1 MKAKTP
7 RAGSRAGGL
16 PAAGSPRADETG
28 LWVNPSL
35 LIPLA
40 ELEFSASRSSGPG
53 GQHVNTSSTRV
64 DVVWN
69 VRRSAVLGD
78 PARTRVLA
86 ALASRL
92 SAEGDVRVVAS
103 DTRSQKQNR
112 ELALERL
119 AAMIHKALLVRKAR
133 KKTKPGRGAV
143 ERRLAEKKIHSSKKA
158 NRAVPSDD

>member
-1 MKAKTP
+1 MKKRGP
-7 RAGSRAGGL
+7 SSGSSS
-16 PAAGSPRADETG
+16 AGSPHADEAG
-28 LWVNPSL
+28 LRINAAL

-40 ELEFSASRSSGPG
+40 ELEFNASRSGGPG

-64 DVVWN
+64 EVVWN
-69 VRRSAVLGD
+69 VRRSAELD
-78 PARTRVLA
+78 EASRTRVLT
-86 ALASRL
+86 ALASRV

-158 NRAVPSDD
+158 NRAVPRDD

>member
-1 MKAKTP
+1 MKPKAP
-7 RAGSRAGGL
+7 
-16 PAAGSPRADETG
+16 PAGSPHADEDG
-28 LWVNPSL
+28 LRISSTL

-53 GQHVNTSSTRV
+53 GQHVNTSATRV

-69 VRRSAVLGD
+69 VRRSPELSE
-78 PARTRVLA
+78 PARARVLA
-86 ALASRL
+86 ALASRV

-133 KKTKPGRGAV
+133 KKTRPSRGAV
-143 ERRLAEKKIHSSKKA
+143 ERRLAEKKIRSGKKA
-158 NRAVPSDD
+158 NRSTPSDD